1 MAAAVPPGSGTPGAR
16 VGARG
21 RPGRHGIVARSMLV
35 TCAVAVI
42 SVLVTAAV
50 AVPLARAA
58 GTRAERRG
66 LGQQADVVAALVA
79 NRTGRPVRTAMLVRR
94 LRAAGVDLAVVTD
107 GTADRAWVPPRVA
120 RRVARGDAVD
130 ASTRRGGR
138 RLLLAGRATGAG
150 AGVVLAQPVPRL
162 LPAAA
167 VPPVGL
173 ALVAGLIAGLLAG
186 VLLARRLS
194 GPIRRAAGAARRM
207 SAGDRSVRLPVEDPA
222 EVAELSSALNQLAGA
237 LADSEGRQREFL
249 LSVSHELR
257 TPLTAIRGY
266 GEALADG
273 VLPDDAAVRSA
284 GATVLAESARLDRLV
299 TDLLALARLAA
310 QDFPIELVDVDLVE
324 LVAAAATAWAP
335 RCRTTGLVLRTEVPA
350 GLVRVR
356 TDPGRL
362 RQVLDGLVE
371 NALRVVPAG
380 GPVVLAVRTEGGRR
394 CWRCAT
400 AGRACPTTTSRP
412 PSSGAG
418 CTAST
423 AVSGRSAPGWGWR
436 SRRGWCPGW
445 AAGSSPAM
453 PPRAAPPSP

>member
-1 MAAAVPPGSGTPGAR
+1 
-16 VGARG
+16 
-21 RPGRHGIVARSMLV
+21 MLV

-79 NRTGRPVRTAMLVRR
+79 NRTDRPVRTAVLVRR
-94 LRAAGVDLAVVTD
+94 LRAAGVELAVITD
-107 GTADRAWVPPRVA
+107 GTADRAWVPARVA
-120 RRVARGDAVD
+120 RRLGRGEPVD
-130 ASTRRGGR
+130 ASARRGGR
-138 RLLLAGRATGAG
+138 RVLLAGRPTGTG
-150 AGVVLAQPVPRL
+150 DGVVLAQPVPRL

-167 VPPVGL
+167 VLPLAL
-173 ALVAGLIAGLLAG
+173 ALVAGLLAGLLAG

-237 LADSEGRQREFL
+237 LTESEGRQREFL

-273 VLPDDAAVRSA
+273 VLPDEAAVRSA

-299 TDLLALARLAA
+299 SDLLALARLAA
-310 QDFPIELVDVDLVE
+310 QDFPIELVDVDLVD
-324 LVAAAATAWAP
+324 LVTAAATAWAA
-335 RCRTTGLVLRTEVPA
+335 RCRTSGLVLRTEVPP
-350 GLVRVR
+350 GPVDVR

-371 NALRVVPAG
+371 NAFRVVPPG
-380 GPVVLAVRTEGGRR
+380 GPVVLAVRTDGRVAVLEVRDGGPGLSDDDLATAFERGRLYRKYRGVRRVGTGLGLALAARLVDRLGGRITAGHATEGG
-394 CWRCAT
+394 
-400 AGRACPTTTSRP
+400 
-412 PSSGAG
+412 
-418 CTAST
+418 
-423 AVSGRSAPGWGWR
+423 
-436 SRRGWCPGW
+436 
-445 AAGSSPAM
+445 AAFTVTLPVT
-453 PPRAAPPSP
+453 APPALR